1 MVGSPDLGGLRKEGS
16 VNGITEQVMKHFDT
30 RDKEFQN
37 VVEILRFEIGDAVGD
52 LIGLI
57 QPLYDAGYDAGHG
70 DGYDVG
76 YESGYGDAE
85 EALY

>member
-1 MVGSPDLGGLRKEGS
+1 M
-16 VNGITEQVMKHFDT
+16 NGITEQVMKRFDT
-30 RDKEFQN
+30 RDREFQGI
-37 VVEILRFEIGDAVGD
+37 VDLLRLEIEGASVED

-57 QPLYDAGYDAGHG
+57 EPLYNAGYDAGHG